1 MRTESRP
8 SFETTMRS
16 IRTDKGTAGNSSHT
30 AGISKV
36 SDLDFSSGGERTRT
50 ADFHVANVAL
60 YQLSYTPKR
69 GRPSKI
75 EAATAARI
83 VAMTSRRCRRPNERI
98 RRVRYVII
106 GAGAVGGSLGACLS
120 ASGHSVVLLARGSH
134 YEAIRDHGL
143 RFETPD
149 SAEVVPVPVVSDL
162 SDAHIT
168 ADDVVLLAV
177 KSQDTDGALTA
188 LVGNAPIDTPLVCL
202 QNGVENERVALR
214 RFARVYGGMV
224 IVPATYLSPGT
235 VSVGSS
241 PTLGICDIGAYPSG
255 SDEITKDLVAALV
268 ASRWS
273 SEAVPNIMRIKYGK
287 LLENLSNALQIALGL
302 DQRGSEVGTIVRE
315 EGVACLEAAKIDYA
329 PSVEMRERRARSLSA
344 RPVSGQSRVGASTW
358 QSVARGT
365 GTVETDFL
373 NGEISLLGRIH
384 GIPTPANA
392 LLQAISSDVASGRRA
407 SGSMSEDE
415 FRAELAKY

>member
-1 MRTESRP
+1 
-8 SFETTMRS
+8 
-16 IRTDKGTAGNSSHT
+16 
-30 AGISKV
+30 
-36 SDLDFSSGGERTRT
+36 
-50 ADFHVANVAL
+50 
-60 YQLSYTPKR
+60 
-69 GRPSKI
+69 
-75 EAATAARI
+75 
-83 VAMTSRRCRRPNERI
+83 
-98 RRVRYVII
+98 VRYVII

-120 ASGHSVVLLARGSH
+120 ASGHSVVLVARGTH

-149 SAEVVPVPVVSDL
+149 SAKVVPVPVVSDL

-177 KSQDTDGALTA
+177 KSQDTEGALTA
-188 LVGNAPIDTPLVCL
+188 LVGNAPVDTPIVCL

-255 SDEITKDLVAALV
+255 SDEVTKDLAAALV

-273 SEAVPNIMRIKYGK
+273 SEAFPNIMRIKYGK

-302 DQRGSEVGTIVRE
+302 DQRGSDVGTIVRD
-315 EGVACLEAAKIDYA
+315 EGVACLEAAEIDYA
-329 PSVEMRERRARSLSA
+329 PSAEMRERRARSLSA

-392 LLQAISSDVASGRRA
+392 LLQAISADVASGRRA

-415 FRAELAKY
+415 FRAELANY